1 MCSLPFEYCEWGP
14 QFPKCKEWFQGNF
27 QRFYPEVGTAD
38 LAHEDVVALMKR
50 LGFEGE
56 PDAAA
61 TAPGSTQCAHRLHCQ
76 ASSGLSQATA
86 GFGRAV
92 PNPARG

>member
-50 LGFEGE
+50 LRCQGE
-56 PDAAA
+56 PEAA
-61 TAPGSTQCAHRLHCQ
+61 TDSQGQDRT
-76 ASSGLSQATA
+76 ASNSKG
-86 GFGRAV
+86 
-92 PNPARG
+92 

>member
-56 PDAAA
+56 AHIRDLWSREDL
-61 TAPGSTQCAHRLHCQ
+61 GMFSGVFSTQLAPH
-76 ASSGLSQATA
+76 ASALYLIDG
-86 GFGRAV
+86 
-92 PNPARG
+92 